1 MIETLEC
8 IIVKLTSSKQ
18 YVSCWHGCFRD
29 HCVGMRIDSQ
39 HPGTMTM
46 MNMNAITNTTR
57 ETSDHTTASA
67 WYKAD
72 VSCIVADIC
81 VCLLAEL
88 WFYIYWPKSLNLPV
102 HYSHNIIMSRPSCVT
117 SKLRHLTNRHQSR
130 QLIHDMAFVKSSSV
144 GHFKS
149 EGST

>member
-1 MIETLEC
+1 MIETLKC
-8 IIVKLTSSKQ
+8 IIAKLTSSKQ

-81 VCLLAEL
+81 VCLLTEL
-88 WFYIYWPKSLNLPV
+88 RFYIYWPKTLNLPV
-102 HYSHNIIMSRPSCVT
+102 HYSYNISCHQSGP
-117 SKLRHLTNRHQSR
+117 SKLRVQAASPKQASIQAIDT
-130 QLIHDMAFVKSSSV
+130 
-144 GHFKS
+144 
-149 EGST
+149 